1 LSTPP
6 PSPLLTVRAAVVLL
20 TAVVIGLVAGGLGYL
35 AHHDVATGVL
45 IGGGAV
51 GGALLLFHNL
61 LGR

>member
-1 LSTPP
+1 MSTPP

-20 TAVVIGLVAGGLGYL
+20 TALVVSLVAGGLGYL

-45 IGGGAV
+45 IGGGAM
-51 GGALLLFHNL
+51 GGAVALVHTL

>member
-1 LSTPP
+1 MSTPP

-20 TAVVIGLVAGGLGYL
+20 TAIVVGLVAGALGYL

-45 IGGGAV
+45 IGGGAL
-51 GGALLLFHNL
+51 GAALLLFHSL